1 MNYLSFEPED
11 FAADA
16 FFIRWVREPDEET
29 EAYWQNWLQMYPYKV
44 QDVALA
50 RQLVLLLASD
60 TDADPTE
67 PVIRTMWQHIQ
78 DGKQSNPVIIEH
90 PARRSWLWRASRA
103 AAVITLLILAAG
115 SFYFWQNRTV
125 TYETAY
131 GESQRIKLPDGSF
144 VDLNAHST
152 LAMSANWPDGA
163 NREVLLNGE
172 AFFTVSK
179 KQQQGKPI
187 KFTVHTSDLDVEV
200 KGTQFDVSTRKQQ
213 TKVVLSE
220 GSVQLRLNERPGNQS
235 LQMRP
240 GDAVVFSKEKQ
251 RLAVDHL
258 ANPQASH
265 SWTVSR
271 WILDDTSLKEVATL
285 IEETYGVP
293 VSFADDTL
301 PKLTVT
307 GVIPTNS
314 LPDLLNTL
322 ESILSIKIDR
332 QPDRLIVRAMH

>member
-29 EAYWQNWLQMYPYKV
+29 ETYWQDWLQTYPYKV

-50 RQLVLLLASD
+50 RQLVLLLATD
-60 TDADPTE
+60 TDADPSE
-67 PVIRTMWQHIQ
+67 SAIRTMWQRIQ
-78 DGKQSNPVIIEH
+78 DRKQSDPVIIEH
-90 PARRSWLWRASRA
+90 PARRSWFLGISRV
-103 AAVITLLILAAG
+103 AAVVALLVLAAG
-115 SFYFWQNRTV
+115 GFYGWQRRMV

-144 VDLNAHST
+144 VDLNAHSILT
-152 LAMSANWPDGA
+152 MRANWPDGA
-163 NREVLLNGE
+163 SREVWLDGE

-179 KQQQGKPI
+179 KQQQGRPI
-187 KFTVHTSDLDVEV
+187 KFTVHTSDLDINV

-220 GSVQLRLNERPGNQS
+220 GSIQLRLNERSGNQS
-235 LQMRP
+235 LQMKP

-265 SWTVSR
+265 SWISSR
-271 WILDDTSLKEVATL
+271 WTLDDTSLGEVATM

-293 VSFADDTL
+293 VSFADDAL
-301 PKLTVT
+301 MKLTVT
-307 GVIPTNS
+307 GIIPTNS

-322 ESILSIKIDR
+322 ESILFIKIDR
-332 QPDRLIVRAMH
+332 QSNRLIVRAMP

>member
-152 LAMSANWPDGA
+152 LAMSANWPEGA

-240 GDAVVFSKEKQ
+240 GDAVVF
-251 RLAVDHL
+251 
-258 ANPQASH
+258 
-265 SWTVSR
+265 
-271 WILDDTSLKEVATL
+271 
-285 IEETYGVP
+285 
-293 VSFADDTL
+293 
-301 PKLTVT
+301 
-307 GVIPTNS
+307 
-314 LPDLLNTL
+314 
-322 ESILSIKIDR
+322 
-332 QPDRLIVRAMH
+332 

>member
-16 FFIRWVREPDEET
+16 SFIRWVREPDEET
-29 EAYWQNWLQMYPYKV
+29 EAYWQNWLQTHPYKV

-50 RQLVLLLASD
+50 RQLVLLLATD
-60 TDADPTE
+60 TDAEPTE
-67 PVIRTMWQHIQ
+67 PVVRKMWQHIQ
-78 DGKQSNPVIIEH
+78 DSKQRGPVLIEH
-90 PARRSWLWRASRA
+90 PARRSWFIGASRV
-103 AAVITLLILAAG
+103 AAVIALLLLTAG
-115 SFYFWQNRTV
+115 GFYFWQNRTV
-125 TYETAY
+125 SYATAY

-152 LAMSANWPDGA
+152 LTMNANWPEAA
-163 NREVLLNGE
+163 NREVWVDGE

-187 KFTVHTSDLDVEV
+187 KFTVHTSDLDIEV
-200 KGTQFDVSTRKQQ
+200 KGTQFNVSTRKQQ

-220 GSVQLRLNERPGNQS
+220 GSIQLRLNERSASQS
-235 LQMRP
+235 LQMKP
-240 GDAVVFSKEKQ
+240 GDAVVFSKKKQ
-251 RLAVDHL
+251 QLAVDHL
-258 ANPQASH
+258 ADPQTSH
-265 SWTVSR
+265 SWTSSR
-271 WILDDTSLKEVATL
+271 WTLDDTSLQEVASL

-293 VSFADDTL
+293 VSFADSTL
-301 PKLTVT
+301 TKLKVT

-322 ESILSIKIDR
+322 ESILAIKIDR
-332 QPDRLIVRAMH
+332 QPNRLVLHAMP

>member
-16 FFIRWVREPDEET
+16 FFTRWVREPDEET
-29 EAYWQNWLQMYPYKV
+29 EAFWQDWLQTYPYKV

-50 RQLVLLLASD
+50 RQLVLLLATDSD
-60 TDADPTE
+60 AEPAE
-67 PVIRTMWQHIQ
+67 PVIRTMWQRIQ
-78 DGKQSNPVIIEH
+78 DGKQSDPVVIEH
-90 PARRSWLWRASRA
+90 PARRSWLSGISRA
-103 AAVITLLILAAG
+103 AAVIALLVLAAG
-115 SFYFWQNRTV
+115 GVYVWQQRTV

-152 LAMSANWPDGA
+152 LAMTANWPAGA
-163 NREVLLNGE
+163 NREVWLNGE

-187 KFTVHTSDLDVEV
+187 KFTVHTSDLDINV

-220 GSVQLRLNERPGNQS
+220 GSIQLRLNERSDDQS
-235 LQMRP
+235 LQMKP

-265 SWTVSR
+265 SWTSSR
-271 WILDDTSLKEVATL
+271 WTLDDTSLNEVAVL

-301 PKLTVT
+301 MKLTVT

-332 QPDRLIVRAMH
+332 QPNQLIVRAMH